1 MCTVTVFPL
10 EESHF
15 VLTTNRDEAPERTSL
30 WPEIYPGE
38 NGRML
43 FPKDAVSGGTWVGAS
58 EQYRVLCLLNGGFEP
73 HRRSLPYRKSRGEV
87 VVDFLQAVHL
97 EAALEAYSLI
107 DIEPF
112 TLVIVEWEPELR
124 FLELV
129 WDGYQKHLRPL
140 PLVPHIWSSS
150 TLYTSEMKKERVS
163 WFRNFVKEQEPL
175 PEHILDFHTRTAPHN
190 NDYGVIM
197 DRGFVKTT
205 SITQIVKN
213 NTHVEMNF
221 RDLEAHKSTLST
233 MAIPGSKHEK

>member
-43 FPKDAVSGGTWVGAS
+43 FPKDTVSGGTWVGAS

-87 VVDFLQAVHL
+87 VVDFLQV
-97 EAALEAYSLI
+97 
-107 DIEPF
+107 
-112 TLVIVEWEPELR
+112 VC
-124 FLELV
+124 
-129 WDGYQKHLRPL
+129 DGYQKHLRPL
-140 PLVPHIWSSS
+140 PLIPHIWSSS

-205 SITQIVKN
+205 SIT
-213 NTHVEMNF
+213 
-221 RDLEAHKSTLST
+221 
-233 MAIPGSKHEK
+233 